1 MFDKKISEVRQ
12 KRKFDK
18 FTVEHHFSAPKI
30 MQFRIFST
38 SAILVEISKIWLN
51 FSEFWSNFSELTI
64 FRISNE
70 GLN

>member
-1 MFDKKISEVRQ
+1 MFDNLKM
-12 KRKFDK
+12 FDGD
-18 FTVEHHFSAPKI
+18 FAEFINGHFSAPKI
-30 MQFRIFST
+30 MEFGIFST
-38 SAILVEISKIWLN
+38 SANLVEIREIWLN